1 MERIR
6 QVGLARIW
14 NGDVMGSSSMGGMED
29 KAKDALSGGR
39 GDEAIDKAAQK
50 ADQMTGRKA
59 SGGIDKSAQEA
70 KDELD
75 KFGNKK

>member
-1 MERIR
+1 
-6 QVGLARIW
+6 
-14 NGDVMGSSSMGGMED
+14 MGSNSSMGGMGD

-39 GDEAIDKAAQK
+39 GDETIDNAAEK
-50 ADQMTGRKA
+50 SDQMTGRKM
-59 SGGIDKSAQEA
+59 SGGIDKGADAA